1 MEVQTL
7 SQLPRRVAEEF
18 GDKPFLLYPSL
29 LTFRQLDEESE
40 RVASGL
46 AELGVRKGDRVALYL
61 WNRPEFVYALF
72 GTLKAGAIAVPIDPA
87 FRERE
92 VRTLLTDSGAKAIFL
107 EEATS
112 TVVQNVKGELP
123 GLVHLISVTGEGG
136 TISLKELEKPSPP
149 PSVQLSP
156 DDPAVIMYAAREKGY
171 LGAVLTHANLLSVV
185 RRLATPELS
194 FGKPEDRVALLH
206 LMYSVFSLDEL
217 FLSLY
222 LGNSVVLEKSFDI
235 EVFLSHVEQL
245 WVSKVLLPMTNIM
258 LLTDLPNVITKY
270 DLSSL
275 RFVCNVEEAYNRE
288 VAEEFQTLTGVS
300 VINSYGLAEAS
311 GFVNLPRVGGETP
324 PGSLGPALGVEEKV
338 VDEQGREVEPGK
350 VGELVVRGPQ
360 VMKGYWNK
368 PEETARALKDG
379 WLHTGDL
386 ATMDSGGNLE
396 LVGRKKRMIK
406 FRGFG
411 ISPEEVEGVLK
422 EHEAVMDAV
431 VAGKPGLAGGEIP
444 VAFVALKQ
452 GMKTTAGEL
461 MRWVEER
468 LAPFKRVREVEFV
481 PLIPRDRLQ
490 EFIQRMI
497 SRRRR

>member
-1 MEVQTL
+1 MEVSTL
-7 SQLPRRVAEEF
+7 SQLPKRAAEEF

-29 LTFRQLDEESE
+29 LTFKQLDAESD

-46 AELGVRKGDRVALYL
+46 AELGVGKGDRVALYL

-72 GTLKAGAIAVPIDPA
+72 GALKAGAIVVPIDPA

-92 VRTLLTDSGAKAIFL
+92 VRTLLADSGSKAVFL

-112 TVVQNVKGELP
+112 PVIQNVKEELRE
-123 GLVHLISVTGEGG
+123 LKHLISVTGEGG
-136 TISLKELEKPSPP
+136 TTSLRELEKPSPP
-149 PSVQLSP
+149 PPVQLSP
-156 DDPAVIMYAAREKGY
+156 EDPAVLMYAAREKGY
-171 LGAVLTHANLLSVV
+171 LGAVLTHTNFLSVLKH
-185 RRLATPELS
+185 LASPELS

-206 LMYSVFSLDEL
+206 LMNSVFSLDEL
-217 FLSLY
+217 FLSLR

-245 WVSKVLLPMTNIM
+245 WVSKVLLTMSNIM

-275 RFVCNVEEAYNRE
+275 RFICNVEEAYNRE
-288 VAEEFQTLTGVS
+288 VAEEFRSLTGVP

-324 PGSLGPALGVEEKV
+324 PGSLGSPLGVEEKV
-338 VDEQGREVEPGK
+338 VDEQGKEVEPGK

-360 VMKGYWNK
+360 VMKGYWNR
-368 PEETARALKDG
+368 PEETARVLRDG
-379 WLHTGDL
+379 WLYTGDL
-386 ATMDSGGNLE
+386 ATIDSAGNLE

-431 VAGKPGLAGGEIP
+431 VAGRPGLAGGEIP

-452 GMKTTAGEL
+452 GMRATAGEL

-468 LAPFKRVREVEFV
+468 LAPFKRIREVEFV

-490 EFIQRMI
+490 EFIQRMT

>member
-7 SQLPRRVAEEF
+7 SQLPRRAAEEF

-29 LTFRQLDEESE
+29 LTFRQLDEESDK
-40 RVASGL
+40 VASGL
-46 AELGVRKGDRVALYL
+46 AELGVGKGDRVALYL

-72 GTLKAGAIAVPIDPA
+72 GILKAGAIAVPIDPA

-112 TVVQNVKGELP
+112 TVVQNVKEELP
-123 GLVHLISVTGEGG
+123 ELVHLISVTGEGG
-136 TISLKELEKPSPP
+136 TTSLKELEKPSPP
-149 PSVQLSP
+149 PSVQPSP
-156 DDPAVIMYAAREKGY
+156 DDPAVIMYAARERGY
-171 LGAVLTHANLLSVV
+171 LGAVLTHANLLSVI

-288 VAEEFQTLTGVS
+288 VAEEFQTLTGVP

-368 PEETARALKDG
+368 PEETARVLKDG

-490 EFIQRMI
+490 EFIQRMT

>member
-7 SQLPRRVAEEF
+7 SQLPKKAVEEF
-18 GDKPFLLYPSL
+18 GEKPFLLHPSL
-29 LTFRQLDEESE
+29 LTFKQLDEESD

-46 AELGVRKGDRVALYL
+46 AELGVGKGDRVALYL

-72 GTLKAGAIAVPIDPA
+72 GILKVGGVAVPIDPA

-92 VRTLLTDSGAKAIFL
+92 VRTLLSDCGAKALFL
-107 EEATS
+107 EEATWP
-112 TVVQNVKGELP
+112 VVQNVKEELP
-123 GLVHLISVTGEGG
+123 GLQHLICVWGEGG
-136 TISLKELEKPSPP
+136 TVKLEDLQKPSPP
-149 PSVQLSP
+149 PPVSLSP
-156 DDPAVIMYAAREKGY
+156 DDLAVIMYAAREKGY
-171 LGAVLTHANLLSVV
+171 LGAMLTHHNLLSVV
-185 RRLATPELS
+185 RRLASPELS
-194 FGKPEDRVALLH
+194 FSKPEDRVSLIH
-206 LMYSVFSLDEL
+206 LMYSIFSLDEL

-222 LGNSVVLEKSFDI
+222 QGNSVVLEKSFDI

-245 WVSKVLLPMTNIM
+245 WVSKVLLPMSNIM
-258 LLTDLPNVITKY
+258 LLADLPNVLVKY

-275 RFVCNVEEAYNRE
+275 RFICNVEEPYNRE
-288 VAEEFQTLTGVS
+288 VAEEFRSLTGVP

-311 GFVNLPRVGGETP
+311 GFVNLPRVGEEAP
-324 PGSLGPALGVEEKV
+324 PGSLGSPLGVEERV

-360 VMKGYWNK
+360 VMKGYWNR
-368 PEETARALKDG
+368 PEETAKVLRDG
-379 WLHTGDL
+379 WLYTGDL
-386 ATMDSGGNLE
+386 ATVDEKGNLE
-396 LVGRKKRMIK
+396 LRGRKKRIIK

-422 EHEAVMDAV
+422 EHEAVQDCV

-444 VAFVALKQ
+444 VAFVALKP
-452 GMKTTAGEL
+452 GKRVSAGEL

-490 EFIQRMI
+490 EFIQRMT
-497 SRRRR
+497 SRRR